1 MKIGSL
7 TWITDI
13 IRLIPPEI
21 GYADLDRLQ
30 VMQVDSMEWLES
42 KYAQV
47 IDPDLQLYSG
57 TQYLDD
63 KKNNFGI
70 FLDSSPDR
78 WGRVLMKRRE

>member
-13 IRLIPPEI
+13 IRLISPEI

-30 VMQVDSMEWLES
+30 VMQVDSREWLES

-57 TQYLDD
+57 TQYS
-63 KKNNFGI
+63 GY
-70 FLDSSPDR
+70 FLTPHR
-78 WGRVLMKRRE
+78 IAGAEFL